1 METFDFQILKIT
13 SLQLVTILIG
23 ITLLPLFK
31 FSYPCTGGGGYF
43 AIALKKKFHA

>member
-13 SLQLVTILIG
+13 SLQLVTILIR

-31 FSYPCTGGGGYF
+31 FSYPCTGFYF
-43 AIALKKKFHA
+43 AIALKEKFHA